1 MLNHVLRDIELFA
14 GKLKEV
20 QARNSHKKTKLGRK
34 KKKSK
39 NGKCFRPEER
49 CRVIHH
55 GGSPRLHLY
64 SFFHRDNTSRVH

>member
-20 QARNSHKKTKLGRK
+20 QARDSHKKTKLGRK

-39 NGKCFRPEER
+39 KGKCFRPGER

-55 GGSPRLHLY
+55 EESPRPYLY
-64 SFFHRDNTSRVH
+64 SFSHRDNTSRVH